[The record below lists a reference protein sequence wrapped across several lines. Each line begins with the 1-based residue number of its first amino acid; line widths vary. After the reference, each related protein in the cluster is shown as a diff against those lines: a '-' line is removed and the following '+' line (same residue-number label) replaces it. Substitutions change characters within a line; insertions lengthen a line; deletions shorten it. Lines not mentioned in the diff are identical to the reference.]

1 MIELQQQHIQ
11 ELLLLLRAFG
21 PAKPTPTN
29 YARSAVSFY
38 SSEDHITLPLS
49 MRFFKDPNYDIK
61 VLPCISPRS
70 SRIGHVAD
78 HTFLAPTYQGALQ
91 DQLKKLREGYGFYD
105 GKVR

>member
-1 MIELQQQHIQ
+1 
-11 ELLLLLRAFG
+11 
-21 PAKPTPTN
+21 
-29 YARSAVSFY
+29 
-38 SSEDHITLPLS
+38 

-78 HTFLAPTYQGALQ
+78 HTFLAPTYQGALKSE
-91 DQLKKLREGYGFYD
+91 LGLLRDKYGFYN